1 MPLSAGDQIGPYEIL
16 SPIGAGGMGEVWKA
30 RDTRLH
36 RLVAIK
42 QLKGPHNSRFENEA
56 RAVAALNHPYIC
68 QIYDIG
74 PDYLV
79 LEYIEGKPIAGPLPP
94 VEVLRLA
101 RQIADALETAHCQR
115 LIHRDLKPAN
125 ILLTSKG
132 SAKLVDFGL
141 AKLVSAEDATATQ
154 TAEGTVAGTAA
165 YMAPEQ
171 AEGRLLDERSDIF
184 SFGAVL
190 YELISGARA
199 FAGASVAEVV
209 SRVLRD
215 DPPAIQTTPALQA
228 IVRKCLAKRPVDRFQ
243 SATDL
248 KAALHLAEAPSAQK
262 QPSIAVLPFANMSGD
277 KEQEYFS
284 DGLAE
289 EIINMPGEDSQPKG
303 QCPDLRIL
311 FQGKGSHRCSNRPDA
326 WCAARFGGQCSQRGK
341 SRSDHRTADRHRRW
355 VPSLVGAF

>member
-132 SAKLVDFGL
+132 TAKLLDFGL

-171 AEGRLLDERSDIF
+171 AEGKLLDERSDIF
-184 SFGAVL
+184 SFGSVL
-190 YELISGARA
+190 YELISGARVRRSLGCRSGEQ
-199 FAGASVAEVV
+199 GAARRSSGDSNHACASGNRAKVSGETSGRPISERYRPKGGLATGRSAE
-209 SRVLRD
+209 R
-215 DPPAIQTTPALQA
+215 
-228 IVRKCLAKRPVDRFQ
+228 
-243 SATDL
+243 
-248 KAALHLAEAPSAQK
+248 AEAAFDCST
-262 QPSIAVLPFANMSGD
+262 AVRQH
-277 KEQEYFS
+277 E
-284 DGLAE
+284 
-289 EIINMPGEDSQPKG
+289 
-303 QCPDLRIL
+303 R
-311 FQGKGSHRCSNRPDA
+311 
-326 WCAARFGGQCSQRGK
+326 
-341 SRSDHRTADRHRRW
+341 
-355 VPSLVGAF
+355 